1 MLDQA
6 SLTTLRGFKL
16 FGMAEAL
23 EQQLGDPQLQ
33 SLSFEERMGLL
44 IDRESTSRENRRL
57 TRLLRLAKLREQA
70 CFEDIDYR
78 HPRGLQKSQFAP
90 LAACNW
96 VRKAQNI
103 CLSGPTGTG
112 KTFLACALGHAA
124 CRQGLSVRY
133 WRLPRLF
140 ETVRVAHGDGSY
152 ARLLTS
158 MAKTDLLILDDW
170 GLQKPATQERHDL
183 LEVLEDRYGKR
194 ATLVTSQLPVKNW
207 HAYLG
212 EPTVADAILDRLVH
226 NAHKIQLTGDSMRR
240 KAKAIDQKDQDA

>member
-90 LAACNW
+90 LSACNW

-140 ETVRVAHGDGSY
+140 ETVRIAHGDGSY

>member
-90 LAACNW
+90 LSACNW

>member
-6 SLTTLRGFKL
+6 SLTTLRDFKL

-23 EQQLGDPQLQ
+23 EQQLGDVQLQ

-103 CLSGPTGTG
+103 CLSGPTGSG

-140 ETVRVAHGDGSY
+140 ETVRIAHGDGSY

-226 NAHKIQLTGDSMRR
+226 NAHKVQLEGDSMRKKSR
-240 KAKAIDQKDQDA
+240 VIDQRERGD

>member
-6 SLTTLRGFKL
+6 SLMTLRGFKL

-23 EQQLGDPQLQ
+23 EQQMQDAQAQ
-33 SLSFEERMGLL
+33 SLSFEERMGLI
-44 IDRESTSRENRRL
+44 IDRENTSRENRRL

-70 CFEDIDYR
+70 CVEDIDYR
-78 HPRGLQKSQFAP
+78 HPRGLQKAQVSS

-103 CLSGPTGTG
+103 CLSGPTGSG
-112 KTFLACALGHAA
+112 KTYLACALGHAA

-140 ETVRVAHGDGSY
+140 EMLRIAHGDGSY
-152 ARLLTS
+152 ARLLTGV
-158 MAKTDLLILDDW
+158 AKTDLLILDDW
-170 GLQKPATQERHDL
+170 GLQKPASQERHDL

-207 HAYLG
+207 HTYLG
-212 EPTVADAILDRLVH
+212 DPTVADAILDRLVH

-240 KAKAIDQKDQDA
+240 RAKAID

>member
-23 EQQLGDPQLQ
+23 EQQLGDPELQ

-44 IDRESTSRENRRL
+44 IDRESTSRENRRM

-140 ETVRVAHGDGSY
+140 ETLRIAHGDGSY

-170 GLQKPATQERHDL
+170 GLQKPATQERNDL

>member
-1 MLDQA
+1 MLNQA
-6 SLTTLRGFKL
+6 SLSALRGLKL
-16 FGMAEAL
+16 LGMADAL
-23 EQQLGDPQLQ
+23 EQQLKDPEVQ
-33 SLSFEERMGLL
+33 SLSFEERLGLL
-44 IDRESTSRENRRL
+44 IDRETTARENRRL
-57 TRLLRLAKLREQA
+57 GRLLRLAKMREQA
-70 CFEDIDYR
+70 CVEDIDYR
-78 HPRGLQKSQFAP
+78 HPRGLQKSQVVS
-90 LAACNW
+90 LAKCGW
-96 VRKAQNI
+96 VRQAQNI
-103 CLSGPTGTG
+103 CLSGPTGSG

-140 ETVRVAHGDGSY
+140 ETVRIAHGDGSY

-226 NAHKIQLTGDSMRR
+226 NAHKVQLEGDSMRKKSR
-240 KAKAIDQKDQDA
+240 VIDQRERGD

>member
-90 LAACNW
+90 LSACNW

-240 KAKAIDQKDQDA
+240 KAKAIDQKDQHA

>member
-140 ETVRVAHGDGSY
+140 ETVRIAHGDGSY

>member
-90 LAACNW
+90 LSACNW

-140 ETVRVAHGDGSY
+140 ETVRIAHGDGSY

-240 KAKAIDQKDQDA
+240 KAKGIDQKDQDA

>member
-23 EQQLGDPQLQ
+23 EQQLGDAEMMG
-33 SLSFEERMGLL
+33 LSFEERMGLL

-90 LAACNW
+90 LAAGNW

-103 CLSGPTGTG
+103 CLSGPTGSG

-140 ETVRVAHGDGSY
+140 ETLRIAHGDGSY

-170 GLQKPATQERHDL
+170 GLQKPASQERHDL

-226 NAHKIQLTGDSMRR
+226 NAHKIQLSGDSMRKKTR
-240 KAKAIDQKDQDA
+240 TIDQRELGD